1 MKKYFIRLLTHARVN
16 DVLCTPDDGI
26 LPVTEGEKIRLVDT
40 QGVAEDLTD
49 EFDPED
55 FPAPE
60 GDDLDGT
67 DTEAGASSDAEAT
80 EPQKPSGA
88 PKPRKKKG

>member
-1 MKKYFIRLLTHARVN
+1 MKKHFIRLLTPARVN

-26 LPVTEGEKIRLVDT
+26 MAVTEGEKIRLVDT

-55 FPAPE
+55 FPAE
-60 GDDLDGT
+60 DGAEATGT
-67 DTEAGASSDAEAT
+67 DTETGSPVPETPKTRA
-80 EPQKPSGA
+80 A